1 MTNVVDLREPNDKE
15 SISLKD
21 LPKWKIDFIN
31 TILDIDDSTDYVV
44 LATTKDGNESV
55 FFHSKDLARED
66 EKDLVR
72 EDEKIGVSRDLGNLF
87 FRYID
92 QHSSVVQEPQEYEV
106 VSNLDADIP
115 TLIEPWKRQA
125 AKTILNHPFSVPHK
139 CFMLSEDNSHP
150 LIFLNTTYHSDL
162 GRLRTALDKLS
173 GWFFSK
179 AEHSV
184 GESASSHVVDE
195 NVIKLNN
202 DHRDYFITETQR
214 VLNSEQKMTGYLM
227 ATWPEDGSCDISFM
241 VNAKCLGVL
250 YEYIRLKL
258 NQQNESKSIS

>member
-15 SISLKD
+15 SILLKD

-31 TILDIDDSTDYVV
+31 TILDIDDSTDYAV

-55 FFHSKDLARED
+55 FFHSKDL
-66 EKDLVR
+66 VR
-72 EDEKIGVSRDLGNLF
+72 EDEKIGVLRDLGNLF
-87 FRYID
+87 FQYID
-92 QHSSVVQEPQEYEV
+92 KHSSVVQEPQEYEV

-139 CFMLSEDNSHP
+139 CFMLSEDNGHP
-150 LIFLNTTYHSDL
+150 LVFLNSMYHSDL
-162 GRLRTALDKLS
+162 SRLRIALDKLS
-173 GWFFSK
+173 GWFFST
-179 AEHSV
+179 AELSV
-184 GESASSHVVDE
+184 GESASSHIVDE
-195 NVIKLNN
+195 NVIKLN

-214 VLNSEQKMTGYLM
+214 VLNNEQKMTGYFM

-250 YEYIRLKL
+250 DEYIRLKL
-258 NQQNESKSIS
+258 NQQDESKSIS